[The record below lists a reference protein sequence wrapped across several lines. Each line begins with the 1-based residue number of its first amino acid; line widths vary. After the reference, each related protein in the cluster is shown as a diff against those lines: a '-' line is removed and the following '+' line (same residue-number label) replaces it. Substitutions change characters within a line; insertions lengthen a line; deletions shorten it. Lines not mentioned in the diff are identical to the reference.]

1 MNPPHRLPLLFVIV
15 GILLALMI
23 LGALIT
29 ATVALQRRRQ
39 NKIRAREEFIR
50 GNHGSNG
57 VRSTGS
63 SANGEIQLGEN

>member
-1 MNPPHRLPLLFVIV
+1 MNVIYECSSRRLPLLFVIV

-39 NKIRAREEFIR
+39 NKIRAREE
-50 GNHGSNG
+50 SNY
-57 VRSTGS
+57 
-63 SANGEIQLGEN
+63 I